1 MIPPGPCAAL
11 REAFPELGYGV
22 ADTVRALRQGLPASR
37 ADALASALG
46 VSRSRLAG
54 LLGASPSTL
63 ARRRR
68 AGWLTQPE
76 SERAYRIG
84 RLVERATEGFGSA
97 DVGIEWLKRPNWAL
111 GGATP
116 LDYADTEPGAWE
128 VDNVIGRIE
137 HGIPP

>member
-1 MIPPGPCAAL
+1 MSPPEPRAPL

-22 ADTVRALRQGLPASR
+22 ADAVRALREGLPASR
-37 ADALASALG
+37 SDALARALG
-46 VSRSRLAG
+46 VPQSRLAR

-68 AGWLTQPE
+68 AGRLSRSE

-84 RLVERATEGFGSA
+84 WLVERATEGFGNA
-97 DVGIEWLKRPNWAL
+97 EKGAEWLKRPNWAL
-111 GGATP
+111 GGEAP
-116 LDYADTEPGAWE
+116 LDYADTERGAQE
-128 VDNVIGRIE
+128 VDDVIGRIE